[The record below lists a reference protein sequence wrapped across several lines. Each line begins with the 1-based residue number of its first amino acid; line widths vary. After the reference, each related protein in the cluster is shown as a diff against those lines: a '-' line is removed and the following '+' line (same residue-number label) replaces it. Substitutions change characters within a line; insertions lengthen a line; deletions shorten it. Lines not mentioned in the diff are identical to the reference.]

1 VTLNAAIAILLGL
14 AAALALTLEVTRE
27 LGRTPR
33 LPPGW
38 RSFVSGALAMTV
50 LLALVAT
57 LSLFRS
63 VAT

>member
-1 VTLNAAIAILLGL
+1 MSLNAAIALLLGL
-14 AAALALTLEVTRE
+14 AGILAVTLEVTRE
-27 LGRTPR
+27 LGRSPR

-57 LSLFRS
+57 LSLFHS

>member
-1 VTLNAAIAILLGL
+1 MSLNAAIALLLGI
-14 AAALALTLEVTRE
+14 AAAMALTLEITRE

-33 LPPGW
+33 LPPRW

-57 LSLFRS
+57 LSLFHS
-63 VAT
+63 VAS